1 MGCASSAE
9 ERAAI
14 ARSKQIE
21 KNLKE
26 DGIQAAKD
34 IKLLLLAHCSC
45 SISCVNMLSRMCERA
60 RTKISERTRTSVERG
75 AVAVTERT
83 ELGGSG
89 RAGAAGRVW
98 SVCRESGESA
108 PDSGVGA
115 AGGHKTGTAADM
127 GCAQSAEERAAAA
140 RSREI
145 ERNLKVDGIQASKD
159 IKLLLLGRQEN
170 ERKKFHQYAAQ
181 EVYRFLL
188 TAINTSGK
196 HSLVFQSCKKKL
208 KIGIIHESGFTNED
222 FKQYRPVVYSNT
234 IQSLVA
240 ILRAMPNLGITYG
253 NRDRESDGKMVF
265 DVIQRMEDTEPF
277 SEELLAA
284 MKRLWAD
291 SGVQECFGRSNEY
304 QLNDSAK

>member
-1 MGCASSAE
+1 
-9 ERAAI
+9 
-14 ARSKQIE
+14 
-21 KNLKE
+21 
-26 DGIQAAKD
+26 
-34 IKLLLLAHCSC
+34 
-45 SISCVNMLSRMCERA
+45 MLSRMCERA

-159 IKLLLLGRQEN
+159 IKLLLLGAGE
-170 ERKKFHQYAAQ
+170 
-181 EVYRFLL
+181 
-188 TAINTSGK
+188 SGK
-196 HSLVFQSCKKKL
+196 STIVKQMK
-208 KIGIIHESGFTNED
+208 IIHESGFTNED

>member
-9 ERAAI
+9 ERAAL

-34 IKLLLLAHCSC
+34 IKLLLLGKRASYLLPGYQLRAH
-45 SISCVNMLSRMCERA
+45 VPVLP
-60 RTKISERTRTSVERG
+60 
-75 AVAVTERT
+75 
-83 ELGGSG
+83 GGSG
-89 RAGAAGRVW
+89 KAGAAGRGR
-98 SVCRESGESA
+98 SVCRGCGESA
-108 PDSGVGA
+108 PGSGVGA
-115 AGGHKTGTAADM
+115 DGSQKKGTAADM
-127 GCAQSAEERAAAA
+127 GCTQSAEERAAAA
-140 RSREI
+140 RSRQI
-145 ERNLKVDGIQASKD
+145 ERNLKEDGIQASKD
-159 IKLLLLGRQEN
+159 IKLLLLGAGE
-170 ERKKFHQYAAQ
+170 
-181 EVYRFLL
+181 
-188 TAINTSGK
+188 SGK
-196 HSLVFQSCKKKL
+196 STIVKQMK
-208 KIGIIHESGFTNED
+208 IIHESGFTNED

-253 NRDRESDGKMVF
+253 NKDRESDGKMVF

-291 SGVQECFGRSNEY
+291 AGVQECFGRSNEY